1 MLFSLA
7 IPKLN
12 EHMVSARIETL
23 YATPGTELAVG
34 AKIADISVDLSD
46 VFPQDCPPTS
56 YHRIVLR
63 EKLWLRQ
70 VLVTA
75 GQYCAPGFCIAI
87 FGNTALEPLESGI
100 ARPVRVMV
108 AGIFFHPDM
117 WSGTHV

>member
-1 MLFSLA
+1 LLFSLA

-23 YATPGTELAVG
+23 YATPGAELAVG

-75 GQYCAPGFCIAI
+75 GQYCAPGGCIAI
-87 FGNTALEPLESGI
+87 FSNEAHESLESGI
-100 ARPVRVMV
+100 ARPARVMV
-108 AGIFFHPDM
+108 AAIFFHPDM